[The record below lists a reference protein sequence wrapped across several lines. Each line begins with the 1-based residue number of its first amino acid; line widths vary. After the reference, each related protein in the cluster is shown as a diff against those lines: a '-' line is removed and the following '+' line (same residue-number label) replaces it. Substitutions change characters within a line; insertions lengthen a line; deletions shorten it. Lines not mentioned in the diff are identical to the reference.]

1 MENHPVSNG
10 GVFYCSPGWGRK
22 NASKIPELRDVIE
35 SWLVEDENNS
45 VNAMKTR
52 MRATEVLRV
61 PCGHYVTWWIYTLPF
76 SLFLS
81 FSLNTDE
88 HLVDQCAFAVCYSST
103 VPMFLKLGEW
113 QHNHETRGRIRDEIL
128 MHQNQQIQGKRN

>member
-1 MENHPVSNG
+1 
-10 GVFYCSPGWGRK
+10 
-22 NASKIPELRDVIE
+22 
-35 SWLVEDENNS
+35 
-45 VNAMKTR
+45 MKTR
-52 MRATEVLRV
+52 MRATELLRV

-103 VPMFLKLGEW
+103 VPVLLKLGEW

-128 MHQNQQIQGKRN
+128 MHQSQQI

>member
-1 MENHPVSNG
+1 MVDIRP
-10 GVFYCSPGWGRK
+10 
-22 NASKIPELRDVIE
+22 
-35 SWLVEDENNS
+35 
-45 VNAMKTR
+45 T
-52 MRATEVLRV
+52 
-61 PCGHYVTWWIYTLPF
+61 F

-103 VPMFLKLGEW
+103 VPVFLKLGEW

-128 MHQNQQIQGKRN
+128 MHQTNKYKERELIALSVWRPCSG